1 MTDLLELL
9 INWHMNEQFS
19 AALFRRLIDQK
30 YTLLPEILK
39 SLANL
44 HLKAASQRR
53 FLSFVLCILA
63 NKQVRSIVY
72 RSKILLEYSE
82 VFAKRSSSSPSLQL

>member
-19 AALFRRLIDQK
+19 ASLFKRLIDQK

-44 HLKAASQRR
+44 NLKADSQSR
-53 FLSFVLCILA
+53 FLSFILCILS

-72 RSKILLEYSE
+72 RSKILQEYSE
-82 VFAKRSSSSPSLQL
+82 VFSKSSSD